1 MLSLHLISRMYVFAH
16 FCTHLFTHI
25 EITDF
30 RAYLCTYFY
39 VLNVL
44 TYLLAYFLKYI
55 HTLSFTYLQDHGWC
69 LGYTCRKRV
78 STFYSVVAMGECL
91 TAISFPKP

>member
-44 TYLLAYFLKYI
+44 TYLLTFLSIFTHLVLHTYRITVGAWVTLVRNAY
-55 HTLSFTYLQDHGWC
+55 Q
-69 LGYTCRKRV
+69 R
-78 STFYSVVAMGECL
+78 STQL
-91 TAISFPKP
+91 